1 MQSNL
6 LLIGKEDR
14 KRENLVGMLESLE
27 NVRSIRVADSCDQA
41 LNLIN
46 RSMPVTVLVD
56 YRDPESEADQWISK
70 LIMNQWVNHVVLLK
84 SFSSPDSHFTHYST
98 SELMYDGLTSG
109 MLHNLIKNIQ
119 KTS

>member
-14 KRENLVGMLESLE
+14 KRENLMGMLESLE
-27 NVRSIRVADSCDQA
+27 SVNSIRIADSCNQA

-46 RSMPVTVLVD
+46 KGTPVTVLVD
-56 YRDPESEADQWISK
+56 YRDPEKEADRWISK
-70 LIMNQWVNHVVLLK
+70 LIMNQWVEHVVLLK
-84 SFSSPDSHFTHYST
+84 SISSPDSHFTHYST

-109 MLHNLIKNIQ
+109 VLCNLIRNIQ
-119 KTS
+119 RGT